1 MTELHQISVTF
12 SEGQKRK
19 LSMAYRNREE
29 ISLRLRKNVLR
40 VNVSKYQRK
49 IKKSR
54 SRAKN
59 RFRSFFVY
67 SKFKVLKKVKW
78 Q

>member
-1 MTELHQISVTF
+1 MEQLNSFLGGVSPNLSSDEDEPSVSENISTP
-12 SEGQKRK
+12 
-19 LSMAYRNREE
+19 LSPN
-29 ISLRLRKNVLR
+29 LR